1 MATQDLLSQDEI
13 DALLHGVDDGAITT
27 EEEAIPGQA
36 RSYDLTSQD
45 RIVRGR
51 MPTLEMINERF
62 ARYMRISIFNLL
74 RRTPDVAVGGVQVM
88 KFGEYVH
95 SLYVPTSLNMV
106 KIRPMRG
113 TALCILDAKL
123 VFKLVDNF
131 FGGIGR
137 HAKIEGREFTPT
149 ENRIVQ
155 LILKQ
160 AFHDLKEAWAPV
172 MQVDFE
178 HIGSE
183 VNPSMANIVTPSEVV
198 VVSTFHIELEGGG
211 GEFHLTIPYAMLEPI
226 REALD
231 AGVQSDV
238 DDVDERWVK
247 ALQRDIMDTK
257 VQVGCC
263 LAKKQ
268 LMLRDML
275 DMQVGDVIPIEMP
288 EHMVMY
294 ANEVPIF
301 KARMGSSQ
309 GHLALKIIEPF
320 QHGK

>member
-1 MATQDLLSQDEI
+1 
-13 DALLHGVDDGAITT
+13 
-27 EEEAIPGQA
+27 
-36 RSYDLTSQD
+36 
-45 RIVRGR
+45 
-51 MPTLEMINERF
+51 
-62 ARYMRISIFNLL
+62 
-74 RRTPDVAVGGVQVM
+74 
-88 KFGEYVH
+88 
-95 SLYVPTSLNMV
+95 
-106 KIRPMRG
+106 
-113 TALCILDAKL
+113 
-123 VFKLVDNF
+123 
-131 FGGIGR
+131 
-137 HAKIEGREFTPT
+137 
-149 ENRIVQ
+149 
-155 LILKQ
+155 
-160 AFHDLKEAWAPV
+160 
-172 MQVDFE
+172 
-178 HIGSE
+178 
-183 VNPSMANIVTPSEVV
+183 MANIVTPSEVV

-320 QHGK
+320 QHTK